1 MSLRTGCDGCKI
13 CNAYAD
19 FNSGV
24 AVENEPQLASP
35 YFSCTLNVA
44 RQWIS
49 GLNSTVSCLL
59 SF

>member
-1 MSLRTGCDGCKI
+1 MSLRTGRNWCKI

-19 FNSGV
+19 FNSGLEV
-24 AVENEPQLASP
+24 QSEPQLTSP

-44 RQWIS
+44 RQCIS
-49 GLNSTVSCLL
+49 GLNSTVFCLS